1 MEKLPI
7 AGLLELLDKLH
18 CTSLYSNT
26 LHNFTLLTLKYINYL
41 TALHFIEL
49 DLNELFMIVLYF
61 SALHFNV
68 LDFNYNALY
77 TRLHSKNHSIKYAE
91 GLYL

>member
-18 CTSLYSNT
+18 CTSLCSNT
-26 LHNFTLLTLKYINYL
+26 LHNFTLQYINYFN
-41 TALHFIEL
+41 ALHFIEL
-49 DLNELFMIVLYF
+49 DLNELFMIVLHSF
-61 SALHFNV
+61 ALHFNV

-77 TRLHSKNHSIKYAE
+77 TRLHFKNLSIKCAA